1 MANEDSCPGR
11 RAALQ
16 IDGKQSQP
24 VARMKRS
31 EIRGRPPRIAL
42 RSMRATEESEA
53 TLDPGSAA
61 HPLVILRRERRGS
74 RASVIL
80 RCEAPGHPIAPCAMG
95 TPKRRASKD
104 GWPPDH
110 DGARLEGR
118 R

>member
-74 RASVIL
+74 RAS
-80 RCEAPGHPIAPCAMG
+80 RHPEVRGA
-95 TPKRRASKD
+95 KRRASKD
-104 GWPPDH
+104 GWPPHH

-118 R
+118 RAASGE

>member
-61 HPLVILRRERRGS
+61 HPLVILRMTAGPRTT
-74 RASVIL
+74 AL
-80 RCEAPGHPIAPCAMG
+80 APTRPG
-95 TPKRRASKD
+95 TPKTIGSALGELERAA
-104 GWPPDH
+104 G
-110 DGARLEGR
+110 
-118 R
+118 